1 MDKWDILP
9 FLFKSLP
16 QNEIRGQWTKWKRNF
31 EYIVAASEVTNKTKL
46 KFFLLA
52 KAGPDVQ
59 EIFQTIP
66 GADVVEDVEKTV
78 DPFSVALT
86 KLDEYFAPKHHE
98 SMERH
103 IFWTL
108 KPESGEN
115 LEKFMLRAREQAYKC
130 NFGTSQQESRDIC
143 VIDKITLLAPPDLK
157 EKLLQR
163 AQPTLDDVFKIV
175 ASHQSVKYQASQMV
189 AGPSGLSQSVAAG
202 DVNRM
207 YASSSNRF
215 STECSRCGRKGHLG
229 HDPVC
234 PARDKQ
240 CNLCK
245 RDGHFARKCKTPN
258 TKSLAHGSVGIVLLM
273 SWS

>member
-66 GADVVEDVEKTV
+66 GADVVEDAEKTV

-163 AQPTLDDVFKIV
+163 DQPTLDDVFKIV

-207 YASSSNRF
+207 YVCIVVESLLYRVLPMRQERTF
-215 STECSRCGRKGHLG
+215 GSRSG
-229 HDPVC
+229 
-234 PARDKQ
+234 
-240 CNLCK
+240 
-245 RDGHFARKCKTPN
+245 
-258 TKSLAHGSVGIVLLM
+258 M
-273 SWS
+273 SRSRQAM